1 MTSIEKTNCLP
12 LILIHGR
19 DSSKESF
26 MTLLSPLSTRL
37 GGATVICI
45 DLPGH
50 GTDVERAPPTDAYA
64 SNEAFVEAVERRI
77 STALGSDT
85 ARFTILGHSMG
96 ARAAV
101 LVAALRPAR
110 VAALLIEDMSM
121 SARGHL
127 PWSDALLAT
136 FSGPFHSDWDSVRR
150 CLAPFGY
157 DDAWLERKRAG
168 GMIHR
173 VKEARVD
180 ALRGPFLSS
189 TDPTVDADDQ
199 VAGVWFL
206 GTDPRVTKLAQQ
218 LLISTSHHALL
229 EQISASGLPIHAI
242 LAEPRRSACEAS
254 EADVLRRQCRSV
266 EIIRGAGHSIHAT
279 HRDEFIDA
287 VARAIDECNVNTSR
301 SSSSQT
307 APGGG
312 EQ

>member
-1 MTSIEKTNCLP
+1 MNHHLP

-50 GTDVERAPPTDAYA
+50 GTDVTPDPPTDIYA
-64 SNEAFVEAVERRI
+64 SNEAFVDAVERRI

-85 ARFTILGHSMG
+85 AQFIILGHSMG

-121 SARGHL
+121 SARGQMS
-127 PWSDALLAT
+127 WSDALLST

-150 CLAPFGY
+150 CLAPFDY

-173 VKEARVD
+173 VREASVD
-180 ALRGPFLSS
+180 ALRGAFMSS
-189 TDPTVDADDQ
+189 SDPKVEDEGELDGG
-199 VAGVWFL
+199 AGVWFL
-206 GTDPRVTKLAQQ
+206 GTDPRVTKLAHR
-218 LLISTSHHALL
+218 LLVSTSHEALL
-229 EQISASGLPIHAI
+229 EQVAASGLAIHAI
-242 LAEPRRSACEAS
+242 LAETRRSACEAS
-254 EADVLRRQCRSV
+254 QVEVLRRQCRSV
-266 EIIRGAGHSIHAT
+266 EIVQGAGHSIHAT
-279 HRDEFIDA
+279 HRAEFIDA
-287 VARAIDECNVNTSR
+287 VARAVKIDDCDA
-301 SSSSQT
+301 SSETGARGAS
-307 APGGG
+307 